1 MIISRYKEV
10 LYVKTDVSTGSLDS
24 AREPGRSAMY
34 ISKYN
39 RFVDKILDR
48 VNKILKRSYDPVNV
62 RLQNASDAKKTTTKS
77 QKKKKPATN
86 KQADMELKSE

>member
-1 MIISRYKEV
+1 M
-10 LYVKTDVSTGSLDS
+10 DS

-48 VNKILKRSYDPVNV
+48 VNKILRRSYDPVNV
-62 RLQNASDAKKTTTKS
+62 RLQNASDAKKTKTTTKS
-77 QKKKKPATN
+77 QKRKRPAMN
-86 KQADMELKSE
+86 KQADMDLAKSE